1 MFIWVELKEL
11 ARYARLGK
19 LKKLKKLA
27 SKLAWGVKG
36 QMFLAVKSQAE
47 SSPHPNVSSFNFF
60 NFFNFIYFFN
70 SRNFINFINSPKI
83 IFLFS
88 FLIFNY

>member
-27 SKLAWGVKG
+27 SKLAWG
-36 QMFLAVKSQAE
+36 
-47 SSPHPNVSSFNFF
+47 SSHM
-60 NFFNFIYFFN
+60 
-70 SRNFINFINSPKI
+70 
-83 IFLFS
+83 L
-88 FLIFNY
+88 